1 MLVLKLRR
9 KKSQTFAKSKHFQ
22 MTITLMVLMMSIL
35 KLKIILRV
43 TNFIKFYQ
51 NMSLEVCPEKVFKKE
66 I

>member
-9 KKSQTFAKSKHFQ
+9 KKSQTFAKSNHYQ

-51 NMSLEVCPEKVFKKE
+51 NMSLEVYLEKDFKKE